1 MKTYLAK
8 TGEIER
14 KYILFDAAGVPLGR
28 LAVRIADALRGKDL
42 PTYTPHIDAGRFVI
56 VINAGT
62 VGLSGAK
69 EKNKIY
75 ESYSGYRSGHKLRTA
90 EQVRES
96 KPERM
101 IKEAVWGM
109 LPKGRLGRSVFKKLK
124 VYPNAEH
131 PHAAQKPEKIEIEGV
146 K

>member
-8 TGEIER
+8 PGEIER

-56 VINAGT
+56 IINAEKVRLT
-62 VGLSGAK
+62 GAK

-90 EQVRES
+90 EQIRET
-96 KPERM
+96 KPDRM

-109 LPKGRLGRSVFKKLK
+109 LPKGRLGRAVFKKLK
-124 VYPNAEH
+124 VYAGAEH
-131 PHAAQKPEKIEIEGV
+131 PHAAQQPEKL
-146 K
+146 

>member
-8 TGEIER
+8 PGEIER

-42 PTYTPHIDAGRFVI
+42 PTYTPHVDAGRFVI
-56 VINAGT
+56 VINAAT
-62 VGLSGAK
+62 VALTGNK

-90 EQVRES
+90 EKVRES

-124 VYPNAEH
+124 VYSTGEH
-131 PHAAQKPEKIEIEGV
+131 PHAAQKPEKLEI
-146 K
+146 

>member
-8 TGEIER
+8 PGEIER

-42 PTYTPHIDAGRFVI
+42 PTYTPHVDAGRFVI
-56 VINAGT
+56 VINAAEVALT
-62 VGLSGAK
+62 GAK

-75 ESYSGYRSGHKLRTA
+75 EAYSGYRSGRKLRTA
-90 EQVRES
+90 EKVRES
-96 KPERM
+96 NPERM

-109 LPKGRLGRSVFKKLK
+109 LPKGRLGRSVFRKLK
-124 VYPNAEH
+124 VYANGEH
-131 PHAAQKPEKIEIEGV
+131 PHAAQKPEKLEI
-146 K
+146 